1 MEATNL
7 SLPKLPCQPFSFTM
21 RHQRRC
27 VNLTV
32 AASGETNNRDY
43 WGKLVDKNMIVLRLR
58 MREMKILETNYEP
71 PSNWMEWEKKYF
83 LRYNDDV
90 CEALGL
96 LQDYLMN
103 MRPSLALGII
113 TFLTFSVLIS
123 IGLILFHAIDVAK
136 EILWFVL
143 TRLM

>member
-1 MEATNL
+1 
-7 SLPKLPCQPFSFTM
+7 
-21 RHQRRC
+21 
-27 VNLTV
+27 
-32 AASGETNNRDY
+32 
-43 WGKLVDKNMIVLRLR
+43 

-123 IGLILFHAIDVAK
+123 IGLIVFHAVDIAK